1 MIAALGVIL
10 WLTGRPFVFP
20 SLGPTAFMLALRPR
34 QHPAREVIGGHLWGV
49 SAGLLSYHLVA
60 GGLTLGSMPA
70 AWSLEAVRLTGS
82 AVLSVALTAG
92 AMVATR
98 TVHAPACATT
108 LIVSLGLLP
117 LLTDGLLIMIGVAFL
132 YGLHR
137 AIDAV
142 WAREPR
148 REA

>member
-20 SLGPTAFMLALRPR
+20 SLGPTAFMLVLRPR
-34 QHPAREVIGGHLWGV
+34 HHPAREVLGGHLWGV

-60 GGLTLGSMPA
+60 GGLTLGSMPT

-82 AVLSVALTAG
+82 AALSVAFTAG

-98 TVHAPACATT
+98 TTHAPACATT
-108 LIVSLGLLP
+108 LIISLGLFP
-117 LLTDGLLIMIGVAFL
+117 LLTDGLVIMIGAAFL

-137 AIDAV
+137 AIDAL
-142 WAREPR
+142 WARLFV
-148 REA
+148 RES